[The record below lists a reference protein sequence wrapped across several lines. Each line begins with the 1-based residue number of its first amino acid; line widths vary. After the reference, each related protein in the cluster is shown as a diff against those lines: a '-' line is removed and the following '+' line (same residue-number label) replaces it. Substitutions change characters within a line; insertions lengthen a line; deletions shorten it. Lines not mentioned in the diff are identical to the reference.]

1 MLKCPFCQTLH
12 VDNTLFCDECGTYLL
27 EEEGRDTFQLED
39 EQHEL
44 AEESIQ
50 ASEAAIGPG
59 FSSSSPPVIQLKI
72 ANTHRKLEIKLE
84 KILYLGRLDPVANI
98 YPEVD
103 LSNDNGLEFG
113 VSRQHL
119 RIVRRIEGVFIEDLG
134 SINGSFING
143 QKLAPYQPEPL
154 MDGDIIRLGR
164 LDVEVSFNPR

>member
-1 MLKCPFCQTLH
+1 

-39 EQHEL
+39 KQHNL
-44 AEESIQ
+44 AEEATQSS
-50 ASEAAIGPG
+50 AAAIDPD
-59 FSSSSPPVIQLKI
+59 FSSSFPSVIQLKI
-72 ANTHRKLEIKLE
+72 ANTHRKLEVKLE

-98 YPEVD
+98 YPEID
-103 LSNDNGLEFG
+103 LTNDNGLEFG

-119 RIVRRIEGVFIEDLG
+119 RVLRRIEGIFIEDLG

-154 MDGDIIRLGR
+154 LDGDIIRLGR
-164 LDVEVSFNPR
+164 LDVEVSFNLQ

>member
-27 EEEGRDTFQLED
+27 EEEGRDTFQLEED
-39 EQHEL
+39 QRKS
-44 AEESIQ
+44 EESTQ
-50 ASEAAIGPG
+50 TPEAAAASGF
-59 FSSSSPPVIQLKI
+59 FSSFPPVIRLKI
-72 ANTHRKLEIKLE
+72 ASTHRNLEIKLE

-103 LSNDNGLEFG
+103 LTNDNGLEFG

-119 RIVRRIEGVFIEDLG
+119 RVLRRDEGIFIEDLG

-143 QKLAPYQPEPL
+143 QKLLPYQIEPL
-154 MDGDIIRLGR
+154 ADGDIIRLGR
-164 LDVEVSFNPR
+164 LDVEVSLF

>member
-12 VDNTLFCDECGTYLL
+12 VDNTLFCGECGTYLL
-27 EEEGRDTFQLED
+27 EEEGRDTFQLE
-39 EQHEL
+39 EGQHEP
-44 AEESIQ
+44 AEEFSQ
-50 ASEAAIGPG
+50 SSETASTPH
-59 FSSSSPPVIQLKI
+59 FSSASPPVIRLKI

-98 YPEVD
+98 YPDVD

-119 RIVRRIEGVFIEDLG
+119 RVLRRIEGIFIEDLG

-154 MDGDIIRLGR
+154 VDGDIISLGK
-164 LDVEVSFNPR
+164 LDVEVSFNLQ